1 LSNWHIA
8 GCKRYSHPQAPQDA
22 HKHVCPASHP
32 IAARRARVGAAQAP
46 LADLAS
52 EADARL
58 PGCGGLARELRA
70 ARRAWAAAGGEASL
84 GGADLRC
91 VLPLADGRSW
101 PWQVIPDSVMSW
113 AAMLSCKCCCDVPMC
128 LTRWKTRWHQAR
140 CLQIGHRMCVHP
152 PRVEWEITSTGPMR
166 AWCMACMCERAWRA
180 AHAPPGVRWAARAA
194 AAQGRTHVM
203 GVLNVTP
210 DSFSDGGRITSAASA
225 LAAGRALAAAGADIL
240 DIGGQSTRPGAAR
253 VGAEAEAARVV
264 PVIRR
269 AAGAELAGRQRLPA
283 ASAGAGRPS
292 ARAGM
297 RCDAAPAHRSPR
309 REARKVAV
317 PYTNPIHVP

>member
-1 LSNWHIA
+1 
-8 GCKRYSHPQAPQDA
+8 
-22 HKHVCPASHP
+22 VCPASHP

-128 LTRWKTRWHQAR
+128 LR
-140 CLQIGHRMCVHP
+140 G
-152 PRVEWEITSTGPMR
+152 G
-166 AWCMACMCERAWRA
+166 
-180 AHAPPGVRWAARAA
+180 
-194 AAQGRTHVM
+194 
-203 GVLNVTP
+203 TP
-210 DSFSDGGRITSAASA
+210 DGTRLGACKSDTECVFTHHASNGR
-225 LAAGRALAAAGADIL
+225 
-240 DIGGQSTRPGAAR
+240 
-253 VGAEAEAARVV
+253 
-264 PVIRR
+264 
-269 AAGAELAGRQRLPA
+269 
-283 ASAGAGRPS
+283 
-292 ARAGM
+292 
-297 RCDAAPAHRSPR
+297 
-309 REARKVAV
+309 
-317 PYTNPIHVP
+317 